1 MGLFSFLSH
10 RANERDAVIKDL
22 LDSQQKLLTE
32 VTQLRSS
39 LENPSTS
46 LSSFMDHGEK
56 TTAKIV
62 VTEEKA
68 LGIGSY
74 YSCIKVIGETMASM
88 DLEVVEKVGKA
99 TRANTSHPNYWLLH
113 AEPSPHYNR
122 FEWVQAMLMWATS
135 WGNGYSKIVRD
146 RFANAIELKLLPE
159 YEVTPKITE
168 RGKLYYEWVSS
179 KGTEII
185 MADDMI
191 HLKNIGTTGLIG
203 LSTAAIQRESLANSL
218 AKQQHEG
225 AFYANGAKASGV
237 LMTPGN
243 MGPKERN
250 NLQTSFDKASEGAKN
265 RFKTIILEEG
275 VKYQQLTIP
284 QNDAQFLES
293 KKFDR
298 SEIAGWFRVPPHK
311 IGDLEKANYSN
322 IEAQDRAFAK
332 DVAVPWAERFQQELN
347 RKLFFESERGKFM
360 TQFNLDDLIKGDIKT
375 RYEVYNSA
383 VQTGILKP
391 TEPREAEGW
400 PMEGTE
406 AINKFFMNS
415 TMLPV
420 EQLGQKPE
428 QQTEQAA

>member
-1 MGLFSFLSH
+1 MGFLKHTLSYFYP
-10 RANERDAVIKDL
+10 E
-22 LDSQQKLLTE
+22 
-32 VTQLRSS
+32 LRGS
-39 LENPSTS
+39 LENPKTP
-46 LSSFMDHGEK
+46 LSAVFDEDRK

-62 VTEEKA
+62 VTPEKA
-68 LGIGSY
+68 LAIGSY
-74 YSCIKVIGETMASM
+74 FSCIKVIAETMASM
-88 DLEVVEKVGKA
+88 DLEVVEKVGKS

-113 AEPSPHYNR
+113 AEPSQYYNR
-122 FEWVQAMLMWATS
+122 FEWVQAMLMWAIS
-135 WGNGYSKIVRD
+135 WGNGYSKIKRD
-146 RFANAIELKLLPE
+146 RFANARELILIPE
-159 YEVTPKITE
+159 YEITPKFTE
-168 RGKLYYEWVSS
+168 RKKLYYEWNSS

-185 MADDMI
+185 MSDDMI
-191 HLKNIGTTGLIG
+191 HLKNLGTNGLIG
-203 LSTAAIQRESLANSL
+203 LSTATIQRENLANSI

-225 AFYANGAKASGV
+225 AFYSNGAKASGI
-237 LMTPGN
+237 LMTPGT
-243 MGPKERN
+243 MGQNEIKNVKE
-250 NLQTSFDKASEGAKN
+250 SFNKENELAKN
-265 RFKTIILEEG
+265 RFKTIVLEEG

-284 QNDAQFLES
+284 QNDAQFLET

-332 DVAVPWAERFQQELN
+332 DVAVPWSERFQQELN
-347 RKLFFESERGKFM
+347 RKLFFQEERGKFM

-428 QQTEQAA
+428 QPQEQAA

>member
-1 MGLFSFLSH
+1 VGKNGFIRHLLSYYYP
-10 RANERDAVIKDL
+10 E
-22 LDSQQKLLTE
+22 
-32 VTQLRSS
+32 LRGS

-46 LSSFMDHGEK
+46 LSNFMDYGDSK
-56 TTAKIV
+56 TTAKILV
-62 VTEEKA
+62 NEEKA

-113 AEPSPHYNR
+113 AAPSPDYNR
-122 FEWVQAMLMWATS
+122 FEWVQAMLIWACS
-135 WGNGYSKIVRD
+135 WGNGYSKIKRD
-146 RFANAIELKLLPE
+146 RFANATELQIIPE
-159 YEVTPKITE
+159 YEVTLKKTE
-168 RGKLYYEWVSS
+168 RSKLYYEWSS
-179 KGTEII
+179 EKGTEII
-185 MADDMI
+185 MPDDMI
-191 HLKNIGTTGLIG
+191 HLKNLGTNGLTG
-203 LSTAAIQRESLANSL
+203 LSTARIQRESLANSL

-225 AFYANGAKASGV
+225 SFYSNGAKASGI
-237 LMTPGN
+237 LMFPGN
-243 MGPKERN
+243 FGPTEKKNVEESFEKKHSSPKE
-250 NLQTSFDKASEGAKN
+250 
-265 RFKTIILEEG
+265 RFKTIILEDG

-391 TEPREAEGW
+391 TEPREQEGW

-406 AINKFFMNS
+406 SINKFFMNG
-415 TMLPV
+415 TMMPV
-420 EQLGQKPE
+420 EQLGQ
-428 QQTEQAA
+428 QQKSQQNAA

>member
-1 MGLFSFLSH
+1 VGKNGFIRHLLSYYYP
-10 RANERDAVIKDL
+10 E
-22 LDSQQKLLTE
+22 
-32 VTQLRSS
+32 LRGS

-46 LSSFMDHGEK
+46 LSNFMDYGDAK
-56 TTAKIV
+56 TTAKILV
-62 VTEEKA
+62 NEEKA

-113 AEPSPHYNR
+113 AAPSPDYNR
-122 FEWVQAMLMWATS
+122 FEWVQAMLIWACS
-135 WGNGYSKIVRD
+135 WGNGYSKIKRD
-146 RFANAIELKLLPE
+146 RFANATELQIIPE
-159 YEVTPKITE
+159 YEVTLKKTE
-168 RGKLYYEWVSS
+168 RNKLYYEWSS
-179 KGTEII
+179 EKGTEII
-185 MADDMI
+185 MPDDMI
-191 HLKNIGTTGLIG
+191 HLKNLGTNGLTG
-203 LSTAAIQRESLANSL
+203 LSTARIQRESLANSL

-225 AFYANGAKASGV
+225 SFYSNGAKASGI
-237 LMTPGN
+237 LMFPGN
-243 MGPKERN
+243 FGPTEKKNVEESFEKKHSSPKE
-250 NLQTSFDKASEGAKN
+250 
-265 RFKTIILEEG
+265 RFKTIILEDG

-391 TEPREAEGW
+391 TEPREQEGW

-406 AINKFFMNS
+406 SINKFFMNG
-415 TMLPV
+415 TMMPV
-420 EQLGQKPE
+420 EMLGQKPE
-428 QQTEQAA
+428 PTQTDKAA